1 MNIDGY
7 TAFVNLSGRGVALYV
22 KDCYGAVDFK
32 PKQDADATVWCTVKI
47 CSTETM
53 VIGVVYRSP
62 NSSEQQNRSLESN
75 IRSAA
80 DGVFHYFLL
89 MGDLNFP
96 EINWNL
102 FRVNAASNHP
112 AESFMN
118 CTQDLF
124 LHQHVTEPTH
134 HRQGQTANTLDLIF
148 TNGEELVSDLQ
159 YNEPVGKSHHS
170 ILTWTTTCYLQRAVT
185 RTVKHC
191 YNKGDFDSMRM
202 LLSVIDWDRQLNEL
216 TLEEM
221 WFEIKDSI
229 LEAVRKCIPVIAHN
243 DAKLSRRRKPV
254 WMNGRAMAALR
265 RKKKTYDTCGV
276 ERVRITWNM

>member
-1 MNIDGY
+1 
-7 TAFVNLSGRGVALYV
+7 
-22 KDCYGAVDFK
+22 
-32 PKQDADATVWCTVKI
+32 
-47 CSTETM
+47 M

-62 NSSEQQNRSLESN
+62 SSSEQQNRSLEAN

-80 DGVFHYFLL
+80 DGAFHYFLL

-134 HRQGQTANTLDLIF
+134 YRHGQTANTLDLIF
-148 TNGEELVSDLQ
+148 TNGEELVSDLL
-159 YNEPVGKSHHS
+159 YNELVGKSHHS
-170 ILTWTTTCYLQRAVT
+170 TLTWTTTCYLQRAVT

-202 LLSVIDWDRQLNEL
+202 LLSAIDWDTKLNEL

-229 LEAVRKCIPVIAHN
+229 LEAVRKCIHVIPHN
-243 DAKLSRRRKPV
+243 DAKSSRHRKPV
-254 WMNGRAMAALR
+254 WMNGRAIWQLSGQ
-265 RKKKTYDTCGV
+265 RKGHMTGTCGV
-276 ERVRITWNM
+276 ERVRITSNM